1 MQLRIRDQDYGGGV
15 LMDIGLQI
23 YLVVVVGSMGSHRE
37 SLGFCGW
44 LGRLFWWWLLGR
56 FFFLRF
62 WGKRLDLP
70 SGGGGFSQWCLI
82 LG

>member
-1 MQLRIRDQDYGGGV
+1 
-15 LMDIGLQI
+15 MDMGLQI
-23 YLVVVVGSMGSHRE
+23 YLVVVVGPMVLHCE

-44 LGRLFWWWLLGR
+44 LGRLFWRWLLGR
-56 FFFLRF
+56 FFFFRF

-70 SGGGGFSQWCLI
+70 GDGGGGGFSQWCLI